1 MSFITQ
7 KIYLLF
13 IFPFI
18 FFGILIDISS
28 FVLNRIKFIYN
39 KLNLKEGIMKGRIV
53 MMLIYLF
60 FSIGLLTAQDATVQG
75 IVVSSEDNEPVVGA
89 SVLVVGTSLGVTT
102 DIDGKF
108 VIQNVPG
115 TAKEI
120 RVSYIGMQSQN
131 MAISKG
137 MMRIVLKIDAQVLDE
152 VVVTAMGISRN
163 KKALGYAATS
173 VKGDEIANSRT
184 VNPMNALQGKVAG
197 VDISTAPGPGATQN
211 VIIRGASS
219 FGNNQPLYVVDG
231 VPITNEQNR
240 SGDDLNDQVDFGS
253 GINALNPDDI
263 ADMTVLKGA
272 AATALY
278 GSRAANGVVM
288 ITTKSGQ
295 NTHGKVQVVYDGG
308 YTISRVGRLPD
319 EQTQF
324 GQGWSGMSGGP
335 NLHENGNWGAAY
347 DGKDRVWGNIV
358 DDEQLVKPYAYLK
371 NRVRDFYDLGRN
383 YKNALSL
390 SGGTERTNY
399 FVSLSQNSVDGVIP
413 TSQDSYNRYTLATR
427 GSHQA
432 GKVKVSTSINVSAEK
447 TKAVGSGQ
455 GASLHRSLYEI
466 ANDISIV
473 DLKDYNNKFHN
484 LDNYFTYYGTNPYY
498 VLHENGAVQRK
509 YKFFGKFQLDYDVL
523 KELKATYRFG
533 GDYETSRSDTHIA
546 PTQITEGSNND
557 GYVTEVAGNYTEKRI
572 ERMQLNH
579 DFMLSYNHNFGEDL
593 SLGVIAGFNANERKY
608 SELSGSV
615 NSIDVPGFYNLTNS
629 RQPAVSEQ
637 YKSTRR
643 LVGLYMNADLGFRD
657 YLYLTLTARN
667 DWSSTLPQKN
677 NSYFYPGATLSFLLT
692 DFLEKKGVN
701 TGIVDFAKMR
711 VAYGMTG
718 NDADLYYV
726 YDRFVAASSSNPGY
740 PNVDDLTFPLNG
752 VNSYSVSNR
761 LGNSNLKPELTSE
774 FEVGLEANFFKN
786 RVGIDFSYYN
796 RYTKDLIEVLP
807 KDPSTGYTSQ
817 IGNLGDVRNQGF
829 ELTLNLTPVRLKDFE
844 WRLSWNMSVNK
855 NKVEKLD
862 VDEVF
867 LGGYGGAGIYAVEG
881 KALGQFKIYGVQK
894 AMVDGKEC
902 IVVDGAGMPLE
913 SVDQEYFGKD
923 INEKYRMG
931 MTNMFTWKGLSL
943 FATLDYRHG
952 GYIYSNTKDY
962 MHWTGS
968 GPETVYNDRKP
979 FLVPNSVVSNGDGT
993 YSENTVQVDPTALHT
1008 FYSNGNFRGAQEF
1021 IISRSYL
1028 KLRDAGVAYQLPK
1041 SWCSKL
1047 GLNGVRLSFNVS
1059 NILLW
1064 TPKENAY
1071 IDPETTTFGN
1081 DVSAKFGEFGANPS
1095 NESYSFGLNIA
1106 F

>member
-28 FVLNRIKFIYN
+28 FVLNKIKFIYN

-295 NTHGKVQVVYDGG
+295 NTRGKVQVVYDGG

-484 LDNYFTYYGTNPYY
+484 LDNYFTYYGTNPYC

-726 YDRFVAASSSNPGY
+726 YDRFVAA
-740 PNVDDLTFPLNG
+740 T
-752 VNSYSVSNR
+752 
-761 LGNSNLKPELTSE
+761 
-774 FEVGLEANFFKN
+774 
-786 RVGIDFSYYN
+786 
-796 RYTKDLIEVLP
+796 
-807 KDPSTGYTSQ
+807 
-817 IGNLGDVRNQGF
+817 
-829 ELTLNLTPVRLKDFE
+829 
-844 WRLSWNMSVNK
+844 
-855 NKVEKLD
+855 
-862 VDEVF
+862 
-867 LGGYGGAGIYAVEG
+867 
-881 KALGQFKIYGVQK
+881 
-894 AMVDGKEC
+894 
-902 IVVDGAGMPLE
+902 
-913 SVDQEYFGKD
+913 
-923 INEKYRMG
+923 
-931 MTNMFTWKGLSL
+931 
-943 FATLDYRHG
+943 
-952 GYIYSNTKDY
+952 
-962 MHWTGS
+962 
-968 GPETVYNDRKP
+968 
-979 FLVPNSVVSNGDGT
+979 
-993 YSENTVQVDPTALHT
+993 
-1008 FYSNGNFRGAQEF
+1008 
-1021 IISRSYL
+1021 
-1028 KLRDAGVAYQLPK
+1028 
-1041 SWCSKL
+1041 
-1047 GLNGVRLSFNVS
+1047 
-1059 NILLW
+1059 
-1064 TPKENAY
+1064 
-1071 IDPETTTFGN
+1071 
-1081 DVSAKFGEFGANPS
+1081 VSA
-1095 NESYSFGLNIA
+1095 GLAKRKTISEGLA
-1106 F
+1106 ETWTT

>member
-28 FVLNRIKFIYN
+28 FVLNKIKFIYN

-817 IGNLGDVRNQGF
+817 IGNLGMYVIKD
-829 ELTLNLTPVRLKDFE
+829 LN
-844 WRLSWNMSVNK
+844 
-855 NKVEKLD
+855 
-862 VDEVF
+862 
-867 LGGYGGAGIYAVEG
+867 
-881 KALGQFKIYGVQK
+881 
-894 AMVDGKEC
+894 
-902 IVVDGAGMPLE
+902 
-913 SVDQEYFGKD
+913 
-923 INEKYRMG
+923 
-931 MTNMFTWKGLSL
+931 
-943 FATLDYRHG
+943 
-952 GYIYSNTKDY
+952 
-962 MHWTGS
+962 
-968 GPETVYNDRKP
+968 
-979 FLVPNSVVSNGDGT
+979 
-993 YSENTVQVDPTALHT
+993 
-1008 FYSNGNFRGAQEF
+1008 
-1021 IISRSYL
+1021 
-1028 KLRDAGVAYQLPK
+1028 
-1041 SWCSKL
+1041 
-1047 GLNGVRLSFNVS
+1047 
-1059 NILLW
+1059 
-1064 TPKENAY
+1064 
-1071 IDPETTTFGN
+1071 
-1081 DVSAKFGEFGANPS
+1081 
-1095 NESYSFGLNIA
+1095 
-1106 F
+1106 

>member
-28 FVLNRIKFIYN
+28 FVLNKIKFIYN

-231 VPITNEQNR
+231 VPIT
-240 SGDDLNDQVDFGS
+240 NDQVDFGS

>member
-28 FVLNRIKFIYN
+28 FVLNKIKFIYN

-701 TGIVDFAKMR
+701 TGIVDFAKMS
-711 VAYGMTG
+711 VAYCMSG

-726 YDRFVAASSSNPGY
+726 
-740 PNVDDLTFPLNG
+740 
-752 VNSYSVSNR
+752 
-761 LGNSNLKPELTSE
+761 
-774 FEVGLEANFFKN
+774 
-786 RVGIDFSYYN
+786 
-796 RYTKDLIEVLP
+796 
-807 KDPSTGYTSQ
+807 
-817 IGNLGDVRNQGF
+817 
-829 ELTLNLTPVRLKDFE
+829 
-844 WRLSWNMSVNK
+844 
-855 NKVEKLD
+855 
-862 VDEVF
+862 
-867 LGGYGGAGIYAVEG
+867 
-881 KALGQFKIYGVQK
+881 
-894 AMVDGKEC
+894 
-902 IVVDGAGMPLE
+902 
-913 SVDQEYFGKD
+913 
-923 INEKYRMG
+923 
-931 MTNMFTWKGLSL
+931 
-943 FATLDYRHG
+943 
-952 GYIYSNTKDY
+952 
-962 MHWTGS
+962 
-968 GPETVYNDRKP
+968 
-979 FLVPNSVVSNGDGT
+979 
-993 YSENTVQVDPTALHT
+993 
-1008 FYSNGNFRGAQEF
+1008 
-1021 IISRSYL
+1021 
-1028 KLRDAGVAYQLPK
+1028 
-1041 SWCSKL
+1041 
-1047 GLNGVRLSFNVS
+1047 
-1059 NILLW
+1059 
-1064 TPKENAY
+1064 
-1071 IDPETTTFGN
+1071 
-1081 DVSAKFGEFGANPS
+1081 
-1095 NESYSFGLNIA
+1095 
-1106 F
+1106 

>member
-1 MSFITQ
+1 M
-7 KIYLLF
+7 
-13 IFPFI
+13 
-18 FFGILIDISS
+18 
-28 FVLNRIKFIYN
+28 
-39 KLNLKEGIMKGRIV
+39 
-53 MMLIYLF
+53 
-60 FSIGLLTAQDATVQG
+60 
-75 IVVSSEDNEPVVGA
+75 
-89 SVLVVGTSLGVTT
+89 
-102 DIDGKF
+102 
-108 VIQNVPG
+108 
-115 TAKEI
+115 
-120 RVSYIGMQSQN
+120 
-131 MAISKG
+131 
-137 MMRIVLKIDAQVLDE
+137 
-152 VVVTAMGISRN
+152 
-163 KKALGYAATS
+163 
-173 VKGDEIANSRT
+173 
-184 VNPMNALQGKVAG
+184 
-197 VDISTAPGPGATQN
+197 
-211 VIIRGASS
+211 
-219 FGNNQPLYVVDG
+219 
-231 VPITNEQNR
+231 
-240 SGDDLNDQVDFGS
+240 
-253 GINALNPDDI
+253 
-263 ADMTVLKGA
+263 
-272 AATALY
+272 
-278 GSRAANGVVM
+278 
-288 ITTKSGQ
+288 
-295 NTHGKVQVVYDGG
+295 
-308 YTISRVGRLPD
+308 
-319 EQTQF
+319 
-324 GQGWSGMSGGP
+324 
-335 NLHENGNWGAAY
+335 
-347 DGKDRVWGNIV
+347 
-358 DDEQLVKPYAYLK
+358 
-371 NRVRDFYDLGRN
+371 
-383 YKNALSL
+383 
-390 SGGTERTNY
+390 
-399 FVSLSQNSVDGVIP
+399 IP

-774 FEVGLEANFFKN
+774 FEVGLEANFS
-786 RVGIDFSYYN
+786 RTVWVSIS
-796 RYTKDLIEVLP
+796 LIITDIP
-807 KDPSTGYTSQ
+807 K
-817 IGNLGDVRNQGF
+817 I
-829 ELTLNLTPVRLKDFE
+829 
-844 WRLSWNMSVNK
+844 
-855 NKVEKLD
+855 
-862 VDEVF
+862 
-867 LGGYGGAGIYAVEG
+867 
-881 KALGQFKIYGVQK
+881 
-894 AMVDGKEC
+894 
-902 IVVDGAGMPLE
+902 
-913 SVDQEYFGKD
+913 
-923 INEKYRMG
+923 
-931 MTNMFTWKGLSL
+931 
-943 FATLDYRHG
+943 
-952 GYIYSNTKDY
+952 
-962 MHWTGS
+962 
-968 GPETVYNDRKP
+968 
-979 FLVPNSVVSNGDGT
+979 
-993 YSENTVQVDPTALHT
+993 
-1008 FYSNGNFRGAQEF
+1008 
-1021 IISRSYL
+1021 
-1028 KLRDAGVAYQLPK
+1028 
-1041 SWCSKL
+1041 
-1047 GLNGVRLSFNVS
+1047 
-1059 NILLW
+1059 
-1064 TPKENAY
+1064 
-1071 IDPETTTFGN
+1071 
-1081 DVSAKFGEFGANPS
+1081 
-1095 NESYSFGLNIA
+1095 
-1106 F
+1106 

>member
-28 FVLNRIKFIYN
+28 FVLNKIKFIYN

-219 FGNNQPLYVVDG
+219 FGNNQPLYVIDG
-231 VPITNEQNR
+231 VPFDNTNIGSAGQWGGKDM
-240 SGDDLNDQVDFGS
+240 GDGLS
-253 GINALNPDDI
+253 SINPDDI